1 MAGYMLVDRA
11 DEDTVMTGRPG
22 RQRAALLSSS
32 TDVTHVVPWRAQECE
47 DRADDGVAIDTRAQR
62 TAPGAA

>member
-1 MAGYMLVDRA
+1 VAGYMLADRA

-32 TDVTHVVPWRAQECE
+32 TNVTHVVPWRAQDVE
-47 DRADDGVAIDTRAQR
+47 DGEEDGVAIDTRAQR